1 MKGKVNI
8 KIVLL
13 NIRSELTNGNRV
25 MNIKTNSRS
34 SMNIKKRVYKLD
46 EFGVLRVLNIKF

>member
-8 KIVLL
+8 KILL
-13 NIRSELTNGNRV
+13 LKITSELTTGNRV

-46 EFGVLRVLNIKF
+46 KFGVLRVLNITF

>member
-13 NIRSELTNGNRV
+13 KITSELKTGNRV
-25 MNIKTNSRS
+25 MNIKTNSRY
-34 SMNIKKRVYKLD
+34 SMNIK
-46 EFGVLRVLNIKF
+46 NASIN

>member
-8 KIVLL
+8 KMVLL
-13 NIRSELTNGNRV
+13 KIKSELTTGNRV
-25 MNIKTNSRS
+25 MNITTNSRS